1 MVASESLRT
10 IDPFFLEESSVADL
24 AWGLL
29 VLAGVSLLI
38 FIVSSRVAQQASSH
52 TSTIMA
58 AVACGCMVVFSL
70 TVHGKLVIA
79 QWLPLSNAIIL
90 GNALP
95 PGAALLA
102 GVLAGRRSIPIWRRW
117 LLIVGLTVGC
127 WWSVLVNFLP
137 GPQHSDGRWT
147 SDGVCL
153 QSSAASCSPAAAA
166 TLLRHHGIHAT
177 EAEMMRLCLTREGG
191 TPSLGLYRGLKLKTR
206 GTGWRVEVVR
216 GTSQQLCQDLSSPVV
231 LRMRLPSD
239 PGLVQQLAG
248 WTGLVADQGHA
259 AVLYAVTED
268 GRRLR
273 VGDPASGIHHWL
285 ADDFL
290 ARWRG
295 EGLRLVPDSP
305 ESD

>member
-1 MVASESLRT
+1 M
-10 IDPFFLEESSVADL
+10 ADL
-24 AWGLL
+24 VRGLL
-29 VLAGVSLLI
+29 ILAGVSLVI
-38 FIVSSRVAQQASSH
+38 FITSAQIARRVSSRV
-52 TSTIMA
+52 STMMA
-58 AVACGCMVVFSL
+58 AVACIFMVVFSL

-90 GNALP
+90 GNLLP
-95 PGAALLA
+95 PGAALLT
-102 GVLAGRRSIPIWRRW
+102 GVLSGRRSIPGWRRW
-117 LLIVGLTVGC
+117 LLIVCLTTGC
-127 WWSVLVNFLP
+127 WWSVLINFLP
-137 GPQHSDGRWT
+137 GPQGSDDVWT
-147 SDGVCL
+147 SEGVCL

-177 EAEMMRLCLTREGG
+177 EAEMMRLCLTRHGG

-206 GTGWRVEVVR
+206 GTGWRVQVVR
-216 GTSQQLCQDLSSPVV
+216 GTGQQLCEDLSTPVL

-239 PGLVQQLAG
+239 PSPMHQLAS
-248 WTGLVADQGHA
+248 WTGFVPDQGHA

-273 VGDPASGIHHWL
+273 VGDPSAGIHHWL

-305 ESD
+305 